1 MKPKGT
7 PIGLQVTQAGKAVNR
22 AFNDALTQAGGTVPV
37 WLILN
42 TLVWETPESQL
53 DLARAV
59 GIEGPT
65 LTRHLDGL
73 EEDGLVERRRDAD
86 DRRSVRVEATEAGRR
101 LHAELLQA
109 VIEVNERLTA
119 GIGEQELAQPCM
131 ATGPLGGNP
140 LHQKR

>member
-73 EEDGLVERRRDAD
+73 EEDGLVERRRDVD
-86 DRRSVRVEATEAGRR
+86 DRRTVRVEATEAGRR

-109 VIEVNERLTA
+109 VIEFNERLTA
-119 GIGEQELAQPCM
+119 GVGEQELAQ
-131 ATGPLGGNP
+131 LGSLLGRLVGN
-140 LHQKR
+140 LDS

>member
-7 PIGLQVTQAGKAVNR
+7 PIGIQVTQAGKAVNR
-22 AFNDALTQAGGTVPV
+22 AFNDALAQAGGTVPV

-42 TLVWETPESQL
+42 TLVRETPESQL

-73 EEDGLVERRRDAD
+73 EEDGLVERHRDAD
-86 DRRSVRVEATEAGRR
+86 DRRTVRVEPTEAGRR
-101 LHAELLQA
+101 LHAELLEA
-109 VIEVNERLTA
+109 VIEFNRRLTA
-119 GIGEQELAQPCM
+119 GLGERELTQ
-131 ATGPLGGNP
+131 LGSLLGR
-140 LHQKR
+140 LVGSLDS

>member
-1 MKPKGT
+1 MRPKGT

-22 AFNDALTQAGGTVPV
+22 AFNDALAEAGGTVPV

-42 TLVWETPESQL
+42 TLVWKSPESQL

-73 EEDGLVERRRDAD
+73 EEDGLVERRRAAD
-86 DRRSVRVEATEAGRR
+86 DRRTVRVEPTESGRR
-101 LHAELLQA
+101 LHAELLRA
-109 VIEVNERLTA
+109 VIEFNRTLTA
-119 GIGEQELAQPCM
+119 GLGERELAQ
-131 ATGPLGGNP
+131 LGSLLGRLLGN
-140 LHQKR
+140 LDS